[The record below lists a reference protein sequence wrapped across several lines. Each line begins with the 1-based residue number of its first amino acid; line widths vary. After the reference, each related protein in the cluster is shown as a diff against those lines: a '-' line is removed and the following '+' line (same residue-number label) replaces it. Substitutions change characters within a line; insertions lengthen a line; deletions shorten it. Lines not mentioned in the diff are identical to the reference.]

1 MSTEKKNVGKVVLSV
16 LIKGVLIGV
25 IVFLIIKF
33 VGWFMPR
40 TPGAKNKK
48 PAEGRKTFFKTFS
61 ISASFEEAEKLKE
74 LAKKEGK
81 TLSRYLIDLALNQ
94 K

>member
-33 VGWFMPR
+33 VG
-40 TPGAKNKK
+40 
-48 PAEGRKTFFKTFS
+48 
-61 ISASFEEAEKLKE
+61 
-74 LAKKEGK
+74 
-81 TLSRYLIDLALNQ
+81 
-94 K
+94 